1 LAEDEV
7 AVARDRRFVT
17 SHRGGSLDLASHRLL
32 ANWAADC
39 AEHVLPLFI
48 RTHPDDER
56 PRLAIE
62 AARAWALGEI
72 TVGQAREA
80 AFRAHAAAREASDE
94 VARAVARAAGQA
106 VSTAH
111 MADHSLGPVYYA
123 VRAVKFA
130 TLAQDAQAAADR
142 EHQWQ
147 REHLPEAVRGL
158 VVAALD
164 EGTVLGD
171 WRP

>member
-1 LAEDEV
+1 M
-7 AVARDRRFVT
+7 ARDRRFVAL
-17 SHRGGSLDLASHRLL
+17 HRGGSLDLASHRLL

-39 AEHVLPLFI
+39 AEHVLPLFT
-48 RTHPDDER
+48 RTYPDDER

-62 AARAWALGEI
+62 ATRAWALGEI

-94 VARAVARAAGQA
+94 VARAAARAAGQA

-111 MADHSLGPVYYA
+111 MADHSLGPAYYA
-123 VRAVKFA
+123 VRAVKLA
-130 TLAQDAQAAADR
+130 APAQDAQAAGVR

-158 VVAALD
+158 VVSALD
-164 EGTVLGD
+164 EGTVLGN

>member
-1 LAEDEV
+1 M
-7 AVARDRRFVT
+7 ARDRRFVAL
-17 SHRGGSLDLASHRLL
+17 HRGGSLEPASHRLL
-32 ANWAADC
+32 ASWAADC
-39 AEHVLPLFI
+39 AAHVLPLFT
-48 RTHPDDER
+48 RTYPDDER

-62 AARAWALGEI
+62 ATRAWALGEI

-111 MADHSLGPVYYA
+111 MADHSLGPVIYA
-123 VRAVKFA
+123 VKAVKLA
-130 TLAQDAQAAADR
+130 APAQDAQTAAER

-147 REHLPEAVRGL
+147 LEHLPEAVRGL
-158 VVAALD
+158 VIAALD
-164 EGTVLGD
+164 EGTVLGK